1 MNNLEK
7 AKERL
12 YQSNAS
18 LVIYDGTEYKE
29 YYQKGIK
36 DILDILKKDENAFKN
51 KSVADKVIGKV
62 AGSILAVAGV
72 KEIYAD
78 TISELVIPI
87 LKKKHIS
94 YEYKQKVEYIINRD
108 RTGMCPMEEKFKN
121 VEEAEKIYE
130 ELVKW

>member
-36 DILDILKKDENAFKN
+36 DILDILKKDKNAFKN

-87 LKKKHIS
+87 LKKNHIS

-108 RTGMCPMEEKFKN
+108 KTGMCPMEERFKN

-130 ELVKW
+130 ELVK

>member
-1 MNNLEK
+1 MSNLTK

-18 LVIYDGTEYKE
+18 LVVYDGIEYKE

-36 DILDILKKDENAFKN
+36 DILDILKNDEIAFKD
-51 KSVADKVIGKV
+51 KVVADKVIGKV
-62 AGSILAVAGV
+62 AGSLLAVAGV

-87 LKKKHIS
+87 LEKKNIY
-94 YEYKQKVEYIINRD
+94 YEYKQKTEYIINRD
-108 RTGMCPMEEKFKN
+108 KTGMCPIEEKFKD

-130 ELVKW
+130 ELVK